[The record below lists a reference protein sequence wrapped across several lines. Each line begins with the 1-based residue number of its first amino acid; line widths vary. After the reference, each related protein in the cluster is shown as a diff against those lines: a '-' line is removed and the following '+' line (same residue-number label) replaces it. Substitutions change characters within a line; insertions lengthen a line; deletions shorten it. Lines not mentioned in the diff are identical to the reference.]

1 MNCKKFAHLLIV
13 TFLAVLLAGCS
24 QSASGNGS
32 ADNGKETS
40 SLPDATSSEFKQV
53 DYKFR
58 VSNLPYDSTG
68 LKIYAQV
75 ESSKYKVHRVL
86 LGEITST
93 AKDVYLTAT
102 VKLPEEYDALYLCF
116 TDSNNKMYY
125 YNRVR
130 KEYYYNEEKDL
141 WDVDGYYY
149 YYYKDKRD
157 LTAPYAAISENSL
170 KNLEWGKTYEFDADE
185 GPYLVFQ
192 ADNTKDKKLHFS
204 IDGDT
209 SKVALYVSSD
219 KTKFMTYK
227 GDRTLTEF
235 YDGTT
240 ETLYIMVRPIE
251 YDFSEDAV
259 KPKCSIT
266 ITDLASELENCI
278 KIDKACFASDGKIY
292 ATGTTADNSEK
303 NTLYCIAPDN
313 YLSKTTIKNF
323 VEPVYTIGE
332 LEEGVV
338 YVSYKDCISKVD
350 IATGT
355 VTDLV
360 KDLGIKATNVVM
372 FKSDYLVVIG
382 AELHTTTEHG
392 YLVNKRTGAYTEM
405 ECKKY
410 PYILSLVKNL
420 QYISDKDLFIYERN
434 GSPKDI
440 SFLRIDITDP
450 SNPKYVS
457 WDSCYH
463 VECKFD
469 YPTTLFSTSPL
480 KILTAAGEIF
490 NIDVDV
496 INNNDP
502 NDDGYRDAID
512 NWCTYEDVLC
522 KSYSNCYILGDYI
535 YYLNYDSSGKNCT
548 IEKCALTAPK
558 TVLAQKTY
566 ETQKA
571 VDFYKSGEK
580 LYLLTNSAKSIY
592 TGDYYK
598 VYLHTIDF

>member
-1 MNCKKFAHLLIV
+1 MNCKKFVHFLIV

-24 QSASGNGS
+24 QAASGNGS

-40 SLPDATSSEFKQV
+40 SLPDAIKQV
-53 DYKFR
+53 AYNFR

-86 LGEITST
+86 LGEVTST

-170 KNLEWGKTYEFDADE
+170 KNLELGKTYEFDADE

-227 GDRTLTEF
+227 GDRTLMEF

-240 ETLYIMVRPIE
+240 ETLYIMLRPIE

-266 ITDLASELENCI
+266 ITDITSELENCF
-278 KIDKACFASDGKIY
+278 KIDKACVASNGKIY
-292 ATGTTADNSEK
+292 ASGTAAVNSVI
-303 NTLYCIAPDN
+303 NALYCIDPDDSFSRTKIQN
-313 YLSKTTIKNF
+313 FNETI
-323 VEPVYTIGE
+323 YTVGE
-332 LEEGVV
+332 LEKGII
-338 YVSYKDCISKVD
+338 YVSYNDCISKVD
-350 IATGT
+350 IATGI

-360 KDLGIKATNVVM
+360 TDLGIKTTNVARY
-372 FKSDYLVVIG
+372 KTGDLVVIG
-382 AELHTTTEHG
+382 EELRSTAEHG
-392 YLVNKRTGAYTEM
+392 YLINTTTGESKELKY
-405 ECKKY
+405 KQY
-410 PYILSLVKNL
+410 PYILHSTKNL
-420 QYISDKDLFIYERN
+420 QYIPEKDLFIYERN
-434 GSPKDI
+434 GTPLDV
-440 SFLRIDITDP
+440 SFLKIYNPDSSTPEYVTQDSRYHGDYKFYSPITIF
-450 SNPKYVS
+450 SN
-457 WDSCYH
+457 
-463 VECKFD
+463 
-469 YPTTLFSTSPL
+469 SPL
-480 KILTAAGEIF
+480 QLLTAYGEIL
-490 NIDVDV
+490 NINVDV
-496 INNNDP
+496 IDNHNPTESDYGNT
-502 NDDGYRDAID
+502 IK

-598 VYLHTIDF
+598 VYLHAIDF